1 MAFKET
7 FFFLNLLLI
16 GCILGIVFI
25 FQSTA
30 LGLCK
35 LFVRIIFFLVPADRK
50 LKPII
55 LKNLDSHSLKI
66 LNANLLYS
74 LTICFLI
81 YQSTNFNA
89 INVYINQGIVSIFGG
104 DLSLYG
110 VDKFSC
116 PKFEEKKLIP
126 ILDNLIALDFVES
139 YSINSSP
146 IYR

>member
-35 LFVRIIFFLVPADRK
+35 RFVRIIFFLVPADGK

-55 LKNLDSHSLKI
+55 LKNLDSHSLKN

-74 LTICFLI
+74 LTICFLV

-89 INVYINQGIVSIFGG
+89 INVYINQGIVGIFGG

-126 ILDNLIALDFVES
+126 ILDNLKALDFVES